1 MRTGAGHWQVA
12 LRPGCPVT
20 ISRIFLCVC
29 VCVCVYGMRARTP
42 GTEER
47 LRRHFG
53 SAVAVAGLGTGLVA
67 QSGQCV
73 FKCVYMCMCVC
84 CIMLWHA

>member
-1 MRTGAGHWQVA
+1 MPVVRTGAGHWQVA

-20 ISRIFLCVC
+20 ISRTVVC
-29 VCVCVYGMRARTP
+29 VCAP

-53 SAVAVAGLGTGLVA
+53 SVGAVAGLGTGLVA

-73 FKCVYMCMCVC
+73 CVVLC